1 MHPLSAFQFLCVT
14 YFYGTAEAFG
24 QLQKY
29 LKDQTTSLNVYN
41 ILKIESMTLCASKC
55 DADMQCARFAFS
67 QSRLA
72 CYKGNGMNNNI
83 QQVESDMVVYR
94 KQVNILTFYLTF
106 FNKVFNTYL
115 YFYNIN
121 HFITT

>member
-1 MHPLSAFQFLCVT
+1 
-14 YFYGTAEAFG
+14 
-24 QLQKY
+24 
-29 LKDQTTSLNVYN
+29 
-41 ILKIESMTLCASKC
+41 MTLCASKC